1 VWVRAKPRLSGDAA
15 ANSCSAFPHHTTP
28 HNMASLPDMAELKL
42 MKDNVWRKQQALK
55 GEEEILADWNEQESI
70 RDTVHGSH

>member
-1 VWVRAKPRLSGDAA
+1 
-15 ANSCSAFPHHTTP
+15 
-28 HNMASLPDMAELKL
+28 MASLPDMAELKL

-55 GEEEILADWNEQESI
+55 GEEEILADWNEQESM

>member
-1 VWVRAKPRLSGDAA
+1 VPSLDFRLATPPRTHV
-15 ANSCSAFPHHTTP
+15 SAFPHNTTP